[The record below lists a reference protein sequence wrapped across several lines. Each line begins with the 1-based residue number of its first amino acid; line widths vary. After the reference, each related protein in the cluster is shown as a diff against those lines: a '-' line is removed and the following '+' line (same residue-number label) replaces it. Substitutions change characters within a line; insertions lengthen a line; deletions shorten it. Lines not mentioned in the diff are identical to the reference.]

1 MRCAASACRRSSLRS
16 IPVGRSNS
24 RTLRAHERRDEL
36 QPLADRRG
44 FRFSERPC
52 NVQVMMR
59 IGIRL
64 AISGLV
70 LASIIVSAIGVH
82 VLWWR
87 TAEANSHTLAAT
99 INAQIVSAVQK
110 ELTAITTQ
118 ARAAHTAIRTLFL
131 QNVLETRE
139 ADKREFVFL
148 SQLQSQQS
156 ISWVAFGWPNG
167 DFFAAHKLGDLGLE
181 MMEIARV
188 DGVVKRRI
196 DEYQVVVGD
205 IEFQKRRFENTDYK
219 VIDQDW
225 YKKGIQ
231 ADEPSWFEV
240 TAFPIGIRP
249 SIAYVGPIDVYQKR
263 QGVLAVIIENTRLAQ
278 FLSQLSVGKTGAAFI
293 LGRDGTTIAAPDPDA
308 DEVNM
313 QRSDQ
318 PLLPVALGA
327 IKQAG
332 SSPGD
337 DKTARRVRFLAGGNA
352 YAVSLTPLTF
362 PGWTLATVIPEAE
375 FLGPIE
381 TTIQRLLI
389 GLAVLILA
397 AGVLSAWLARRV
409 IAQPLITVVDE
420 LGHVERFELDQVR
433 RHPSRLAELENLSN
447 AIADMAAGLAAFR
460 KYIPADLVKMLVNEG
475 IEPHPGGSIRSL
487 TVLFADIAG
496 FTGLSERL
504 GDRIIPVLSRYLDTM
519 SREVSAHGGTI
530 DKFIGDAVMAF
541 WGAPAANADHAVDA
555 CRAAL
560 ACQRAL
566 AASGLADDQG
576 RPLKMRIGI
585 NSGDMLVGNIGSEF
599 RLNYTVIGDAV
610 NVASR
615 LEGVNKEYGTDIII
629 GEETRR
635 LAGDRV
641 HVRELDRLMVYGRE
655 GGLAIYELIDV
666 PEHEAKPPS
675 WIALY
680 ESGLAAY
687 RARDFDAAVMFFQ
700 KLLAVRPDDAPGRI
714 MLERCE
720 KFIDCPPDGEWEATN
735 AMKVK

>member
-1 MRCAASACRRSSLRS
+1 
-16 IPVGRSNS
+16 
-24 RTLRAHERRDEL
+24 
-36 QPLADRRG
+36 
-44 FRFSERPC
+44 
-52 NVQVMMR
+52 MMR
-59 IGIRL
+59 IGVRL
-64 AISGLV
+64 AVSALV

-87 TAEANSHTLAAT
+87 TAEANSHALAET
-99 INAQIVSAVQK
+99 INTQIVSAVQK
-110 ELTAITTQ
+110 ELTTITTQ

-148 SQLQSQQS
+148 SQLQSQPS

-181 MMEIARV
+181 MMEIAPV
-188 DGVVKRRI
+188 DGVIKRRV
-196 DEYQVVVGD
+196 DAYQVVVGD
-205 IEFQKRRFENTDYK
+205 IQFEKRRFEGTDY
-219 VIDQDW
+219 VVTDQEW
-225 YKKGIQ
+225 YRKGIES
-231 ADEPSWFEV
+231 DEPAWFEV
-240 TAFPIGIRP
+240 TAHPVGLRP
-249 SIAYVGPIDVYQKR
+249 SIAYAGPIDVYQKR

-318 PLLPVALGA
+318 PLLPIARGA

-332 SSPGD
+332 GMPDGD
-337 DKTARRVRFLAGGNA
+337 EKSARRVRFVGDGNA
-352 YAVSLTPLTF
+352 YAVALTPLTF

-409 IAQPLITVVDE
+409 IAKPLITVVDE
-420 LGHVERFELDQVR
+420 LGHVERFELDRVR
-433 RHPSRLAELENLSN
+433 RHPSRLTELENLSN

-460 KYIPADLVKMLVNEG
+460 KYIPADLVKILVREG
-475 IEPHPGGSIRSL
+475 IEPHPGGSVRSL

-504 GDRIIPVLSRYLDTM
+504 GDRIIPLLSSYLDTM

-566 AASGLADDQG
+566 TASGLADDQG
-576 RPLKMRIGI
+576 RPLRIRIGI

-615 LEGVNKEYGTDIII
+615 LEGANKEYGTDIII

-635 LAGDRV
+635 LVGDRV

-666 PEHEAKPPS
+666 PESAAEPPG

-680 ESGLAAY
+680 ESGLTAY
-687 RARDFDAAVMFFQ
+687 RARDFAGAMISFQ
-700 KLLAVRPDDAPGRI
+700 RLLELRAQDQPARI
-714 MLERCE
+714 MLERCSQFLE
-720 KFIDCPPDGEWEATN
+720 SPPGSDWEATN
-735 AMKVK
+735 AMKKK